1 MMGHYITLVS
11 SGKEKFSAGRQF
23 LTGAVVVLSGAA
35 LFGAAALLLWCLAV
49 SAVFSP
55 PAVSPAAVTALRI
68 VTFAVVSFLIK
79 STFSISALLKAAD
92 RIYRELEAGNLDAA
106 RKMTSTHMVSRDTQE
121 LSEGEISAAV
131 IESLSENFTDS
142 VISPWLY
149 FLLGGPAGAVVYRFV
164 NTCDSMIGYKDRGY
178 FWFGKF
184 AARLDDGLNF
194 IPARLGG
201 LIIVLTS
208 LKSFRIL
215 FRDHG
220 VTESPNA
227 GWTMAAAAGS
237 LGVSLVKKGQYNINP
252 QANLPGRDDISAAVR
267 LIKRAVTVA
276 LLLIIAAWIFASGVF
291 V

>member
-1 MMGHYITLVS
+1 
-11 SGKEKFSAGRQF
+11 
-23 LTGAVVVLSGAA
+23 
-35 LFGAAALLLWCLAV
+35 
-49 SAVFSP
+49 
-55 PAVSPAAVTALRI
+55 
-68 VTFAVVSFLIK
+68 
-79 STFSISALLKAAD
+79 
-92 RIYRELEAGNLDAA
+92 
-106 RKMTSTHMVSRDTQE
+106 
-121 LSEGEISAAV
+121 
-131 IESLSENFTDS
+131 
-142 VISPWLY
+142 
-149 FLLGGPAGAVVYRFV
+149 
-164 NTCDSMIGYKDRGY
+164 MIGYKDRGY